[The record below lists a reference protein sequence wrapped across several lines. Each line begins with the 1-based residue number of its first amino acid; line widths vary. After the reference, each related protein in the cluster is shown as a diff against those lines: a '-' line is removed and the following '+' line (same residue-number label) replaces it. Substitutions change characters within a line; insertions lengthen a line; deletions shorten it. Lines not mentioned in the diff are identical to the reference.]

1 VFVQD
6 TNYMQFL
13 SGARKVSMPLLQRI
27 DPHTFKML
35 FDELPGAFENVRV
48 TVLIWIAAVC
58 NDKVNNRKSKK
69 RFETKRSDLRSSL
82 LWFV

>member
-1 VFVQD
+1 
-6 TNYMQFL
+6 MQFL